1 MFEKCNFCSLVL
13 SSEDDIA
20 NHYEQQNKI
29 TRENSPAFER
39 YVDSL
44 WSDPLQFFVKKCSYC
59 DEFFFDA

>member
-44 WSDPLQFFVKKCSYC
+44 
-59 DEFFFDA
+59 